1 MPVQDGLDLDQL
13 RGLRRLSRYPGKI
26 LDRIA
31 HHLAE
36 YEGYVAFSGGKDS
49 LVTLDLARR
58 VDPDVPIA
66 FFDSGLEYPETYTY
80 IAELA
85 DSWNLDLHIYPARP
99 GLLTVLAGS
108 GEWDH
113 DRASCTVDRS
123 LRDLVIDE
131 PAARAHADHGAGEL
145 WGVRAD
151 ESRRGTGRWALYYS
165 TLARD
170 VQQHC
175 LGCCI
180 TVAEQRTTHGG
191 TFTRRTDGTRVYG
204 PIWDWDSDEVWAH
217 IARRRLPVNPVYAT
231 LRRLGCDTT
240 QLRVAPILDGS
251 FLERGRITRLRR
263 GWPALFEELAQVL
276 PRIREVV

>member
-1 MPVQDGLDLDQL
+1 MRGQDGLDLDRL
-13 RGLRRLSRYPGKI
+13 RGLRRSDHDTGTV

-31 HHLAE
+31 HHLDTH
-36 YEGYVAFSGGKDS
+36 EGYVAFSGGKDS

-58 VDPDVPIA
+58 VDPDVPVA

-80 IAELA
+80 VAELA
-85 DSWNLDLHIYPARP
+85 DTWNLDLHIYPARP
-99 GLLTVLAGS
+99 GLLTVLADS

-113 DRASCTVDRS
+113 DRAGHTTDRS

-165 TLARD
+165 TLGRNI
-170 VQQHC
+170 QRHC
-175 LGCCI
+175 HGCCA
-180 TVAEQRTTHGG
+180 TVREQHATHGG
-191 TFTRRTDGTRVYG
+191 TFARRDGTHVYG
-204 PIWDWDSDEVWAH
+204 PIWDWPSEDVWAH
-217 IARRRLPVNPVYAT
+217 IARRNLPVNPVYTT

-276 PRIREVV
+276 PRIREFV

>member
-1 MPVQDGLDLDQL
+1 MPKPDGLDPGQL
-13 RGLRRLSRYPGKI
+13 RGLRRSDRDRTLI
-26 LDRIA
+26 HERIA
-31 HHLAE
+31 HHLDEHA
-36 YEGYVAFSGGKDS
+36 GYVAFSGGKDS
-49 LVTLDLARR
+49 LITLDLARQ
-58 VDPDVPIA
+58 VDPNVAVA

-85 DSWNLDLHIYPARP
+85 DAWNLALDIYPARP
-99 GLLTVLAGS
+99 GLLTILADS

-113 DRASCTVDRS
+113 KRPGRSSDTS

-131 PAARAHADHGAGEL
+131 PAAHAHADHGAGEL

-151 ESRRGTGRWALYYS
+151 ESRRGTGRWTLYYS
-165 TLARD
+165 ALAREIER
-170 VQQHC
+170 HC
-175 LGCCI
+175 HGCCT
-180 TVAEQRTTHGG
+180 TVSEQHATHGG
-191 TFTRRTDGTRVYG
+191 TFARNNGTHAYG

-217 IARRRLPVNPVYAT
+217 IARHHLPVNPVYAK

-263 GWPALFEELAQVL
+263 GWPTLFEELAQVL
-276 PRIREVV
+276 PRIREFV